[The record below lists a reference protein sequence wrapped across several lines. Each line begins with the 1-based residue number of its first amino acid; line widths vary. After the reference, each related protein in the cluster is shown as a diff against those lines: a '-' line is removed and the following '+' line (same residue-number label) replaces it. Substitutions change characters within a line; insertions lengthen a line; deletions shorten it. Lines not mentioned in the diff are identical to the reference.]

1 MKRIFAFA
9 AVLGSVSM
17 SFASAIPLDGI
28 SGSGLA
34 VRASFD
40 ANNVRLGDPMS
51 LMVDFFGDADFEN
64 LHPPKLSREVDSSEW
79 RIDDASAR
87 TDTVSG
93 ARRLVYRVRPLKEG
107 LMWFPSLE
115 FAYSSPTG
123 RLDSVLRTCS
133 IPVRVKPG
141 SQAALAFLDEDVTSL
156 PMPDGITVSIGR
168 EMDED
173 LLFRWRK
180 ACRTLSADAFAEF
193 SFPEARMNEA
203 ACRILA
209 GEWAK
214 ALDIYS
220 SLEWRI
226 GQTAAIERGIIAA
239 LSRKTGAAAELP
251 AWRQILRPLLRHAWQ
266 GRLAIAFAVLF
277 VVAAFFFITGKI
289 AKVLAAFALAMAIPS
304 IALAANDPFEQMEQ
318 LMREQQKRMEAMM
331 NNIGAP
337 GMSISINGSQQED
350 VKVLASASIDRDDLE
365 IGSPFEFVVSLEFP
379 KGVLIEGLRFGV
391 TEDFGL
397 VFDGKVGVLP
407 DGEPSNPSNVVK
419 RFSLPARYDVPFS
432 GDIAITASGMA
443 ITRKKTERRGFS
455 SSFSFS
461 TGFNVATP
469 MIPVKVKPPSTEG
482 QPDDFSGAIGTR
494 FAYNEMID
502 RSEVATGDV
511 VLVTC
516 RLTFATG
523 YVPAGAFPDEMER
536 RRGSVTWR
544 RYFVANGENEVPGGS
559 VSAYDSTSRK
569 YVVLAAKPHT
579 LKYVA
584 ESDDKPSAV
593 AVDAKGE
600 AASPEDVV
608 VIRFAPDASSTPVG
622 KALKSAIKGIVPL
635 EEYGRWV
642 RIDDGSKAGWVM
654 KEEL

>member
-1 MKRIFAFA
+1 MFFSLVSAFLIA
-9 AVLGSVSM
+9 A
-17 SFASAIPLDGI
+17 AIPLDGI
-28 SGSGLA
+28 SGRGLA

-64 LHPPKLSREVDSSEW
+64 LHPPKLSREVDSSAW

-87 TDTVSG
+87 TDTVAG
-93 ARRLVYRVRPLKEG
+93 ARRLVYRVRPIKEG
-107 LMWFPSLE
+107 LVWFPSLE

-123 RLDSVLRTCS
+123 SLDSVIQTCP

-156 PMPDGITVSIGR
+156 PMPDGITVSLGR

-203 ACRILA
+203 ACRIVA

-226 GQTAAIERGIIAA
+226 GQTAAIERGMVAA

-251 AWRQILRPLLRHAWQ
+251 AWRQILRPLLRHAWR
-266 GRLAIAFAVLF
+266 GRLAIALAVFFA
-277 VVAAFFFITGKI
+277 VAAFFFITGKI
-289 AKVLAAFALAMAIPS
+289 AKALAAFALVAAIPAA
-304 IALAANDPFEQMEQ
+304 ALAANDPFEQMEQ

-331 NNIGAP
+331 NSVGGP
-337 GMSISINGSQQED
+337 GMSISINGAQQEN
-350 VKVLASASIDRDDLE
+350 VKVLASAYIDKDELE
-365 IGSPFEFVVSLEFP
+365 IGSPFEFVISLEFP
-379 KGVLIEGLRFGV
+379 RETTIEGLRFGV
-391 TEDFGL
+391 TEEFGL
-397 VFDGKVGVLP
+397 VFDGKVDPLP
-407 DGEPSNPSNVVK
+407 DGEPSNPSNIVK
-419 RFSLPARYDVPFS
+419 RFSIPARYDVPFS
-432 GDIAITASGMA
+432 GNIAITASGMA
-443 ITRKKTERRGFS
+443 VTRQKTERRGFS

-469 MIPVKVKPPSTEG
+469 TFPVKVKPPSTEG
-482 QPDDFSGAIGTR
+482 QPKDFSGAIGTR

-502 RSEVATGDV
+502 RSVVATGDV
-511 VLVTC
+511 IIVTC

-523 YVPAGAFPDEMER
+523 YVPVGAFKDEIDR

-544 RYFVANGENEVPGGS
+544 KYFVANGENEVPGGS

-569 YVVLAAKPHT
+569 YVVLNAKPHA

-608 VIRFAPDASSTPVG
+608 VIRFAPDASAAAVG
-622 KALKSAIKGIVPL
+622 KTLKSAIKGIVPL
-635 EEYGRWV
+635 EEYGRWA
-642 RIDDGSKAGWVM
+642 RIDDGTKAGWVM
-654 KEEL
+654 KDEL

>member
-1 MKRIFAFA
+1 MFFSFLSVFLVA
-9 AVLGSVSM
+9 A
-17 SFASAIPLDGI
+17 AIPLDGI
-28 SGSGLA
+28 SGRGLS

-93 ARRLVYRVRPLKEG
+93 ARRLVYRVRPVKEG
-107 LMWFPSLE
+107 LVTFPSLS

-123 RLDSVLRTCS
+123 SLDAVIRTS
-133 IPVRVKPG
+133 AIPVRVKPG
-141 SQAALAFLDEDVTSL
+141 SQAALAFLDEDVASL
-156 PMPDGITVSIGR
+156 PMPDGITVAPGR

-226 GQTAAIERGIIAA
+226 GQTAAIERGIVAA

-251 AWRQILRPLLRHAWQ
+251 AWRQILRPLLRHAWR
-266 GRLAIAFAVLF
+266 GRLATALAALFA
-277 VVAAFFFITGKI
+277 VAAFFFVTGKI
-289 AKVLAAFALAMAIPS
+289 AKALAAFALAAAIPS
-304 IALAANDPFEQMEQ
+304 AAIAANDPFEQMEK
-318 LMREQQKRMEAMM
+318 LMREQEERMEAMM
-331 NNIGAP
+331 NNLGGSRMGISFNGAR
-337 GMSISINGSQQED
+337 QEE
-350 VKVLASASIDRDDLE
+350 VKVVASASIDRNDLE

-379 KGVLIEGLRFGV
+379 KGVAIEGLRFGV

-407 DGEPSNPSNVVK
+407 DGEPANPSNVVK

-432 GDIAITASGMA
+432 GDVAITASGMA
-443 ITRKKTERRGFS
+443 ITRQKTENRRGFS

-461 TGFNVATP
+461 TSFNVATP
-469 MIPVKVKPPSTEG
+469 AISVKVKPPSTEG
-482 QPDDFSGAIGTR
+482 QPKDFSGAIGTK
-494 FAYNEMID
+494 FAYGETID

-511 VLVTC
+511 VIVTC
-516 RLTFATG
+516 KLSFATG
-523 YVPAGAFPDEMER
+523 YVPPDAFQDVVDR
-536 RRGSVTWR
+536 RRNSVAWR
-544 RYFVANGENEVPGGS
+544 RYFVANGEGEIPGGS
-559 VSAYDSTSRK
+559 VSAYDSTGRK
-569 YVVLAAKPHT
+569 YIVLSAKPHA

-584 ESDDKPSAV
+584 ESEDKPSAV

-600 AASPEDVV
+600 ASSPEDVV
-608 VIRFAPDASSTPVG
+608 VMRFAPDAASAAVG
-622 KALKSAIKGIVPL
+622 KTLKSSIKGTAPL
-635 EEYGRWV
+635 EEYGRWA
-642 RIDDGSKAGWVM
+642 RIDDGSKAGWVL
-654 KEEL
+654 KEELDK